1 MRKMRIIKI
10 IAAFSF
16 VLSSTAFANDHASNA
31 EAEVLKAV
39 NTYMHARNDRDFET
53 VVALSSKKGTLDTNS
68 DGSFHKPLAK
78 PSVEFWQKSGPAQ
91 IQYFYPEATQIAAD
105 VVHVRLY
112 AEGMVGSSG
121 QESDYRTRVTMNW
134 VKEEGSWVL
143 KSAHYSPASYGG
155 VHKTQV
161 SDFDN

>member
-1 MRKMRIIKI
+1 MRIIKI
-10 IAAFSF
+10 IVAFCF
-16 VLSSTAFANDHASNA
+16 VLSSTVFANDHSSAA

-39 NTYMHARNDRDFET
+39 NVYMQAQNDRDFKT
-53 VVALSSKKGTLDTNS
+53 AVALSSKNGTLDTNS

-78 PSVEFWQKSGPAQ
+78 PSIESWQKSGPSQ
-91 IQYFYPEATQIAAD
+91 IQYFYPEVIQIATD

-112 AEGMVGSSG
+112 AEGMVGPAG

-134 VKEEGSWVL
+134 IKEDGSWVL
-143 KSAHYSPASYGG
+143 KSAHYSSANYGG

>member
-1 MRKMRIIKI
+1 MRIIKI

-78 PSVEFWQKSGPAQ
+78 PSVEFWQKSAPAQ

-143 KSAHYSPASYGG
+143 KSAHYSSASYGG

>member
-1 MRKMRIIKI
+1 MRIIKI
-10 IAAFSF
+10 IVAFCF
-16 VLSSTAFANDHASNA
+16 VLSSTVFANDHSSAA

-39 NTYMHARNDRDFET
+39 NVYMQAQNDRDFKT
-53 VVALSSKKGTLDTNS
+53 AVALSSKNGTLDTYS

-78 PSVEFWQKSGPAQ
+78 PSIESWQKSGPSQ
-91 IQYFYPEATQIAAD
+91 IQYFYPEVIQIATD

-112 AEGMVGSSG
+112 AEGMVGPAG

-134 VKEEGSWVL
+134 IKEDGSWVL
-143 KSAHYSPASYGG
+143 KSAHYSSANYGG

>member
-1 MRKMRIIKI
+1 MRIIKI
-10 IAAFSF
+10 IVAFCF
-16 VLSSTAFANDHASNA
+16 VLSSTVFANDHSSAA

-39 NTYMHARNDRDFET
+39 NVYMQARNDRDFKT
-53 VVALSSKKGTLDTNS
+53 VVALSSKNGTLDTNS

-78 PSVEFWQKSGPAQ
+78 PSIESWQKSGPSQ
-91 IQYFYPEATQIAAD
+91 IQYFYPEVIQIATD

-112 AEGMVGSSG
+112 AEGMVGPAG

-134 VKEEGSWVL
+134 IKEDGSWVL
-143 KSAHYSPASYGG
+143 KSAHYSSANYGG

>member
-1 MRKMRIIKI
+1 M
-10 IAAFSF
+10 AFCF
-16 VLSSTAFANDHASNA
+16 VLSSTVFANDHSSAA

-39 NTYMHARNDRDFET
+39 NVYMQARNYRDFKT
-53 VVALSSKKGTLDTNS
+53 VVALSSKNGTLDTNS

-78 PSVEFWQKSGPAQ
+78 PSIESWQKSGPSQ
-91 IQYFYPEATQIAAD
+91 IQYFYPEVIKIATD
-105 VVHVRLY
+105 VVHVSLY
-112 AEGMVGSSG
+112 AEGMVGPAG

-134 VKEEGSWVL
+134 IKEDGSWVL
-143 KSAHYSPASYGG
+143 KSAHYSSANYGG

>member
-1 MRKMRIIKI
+1 MRIIKI
-10 IAAFSF
+10 IVAFCF
-16 VLSSTAFANDHASNA
+16 VLSSTVFANDHSSAA

-39 NTYMHARNDRDFET
+39 NVFMQAQNDRDFKT
-53 VVALSSKKGTLDTNS
+53 VVALSSKNGTLDTNS

-78 PSVEFWQKSGPAQ
+78 PSIESWQKSGPSQ
-91 IQYFYPEATQIAAD
+91 IQYFYPEVIQIATD

-112 AEGMVGSSG
+112 AEGMVGPAG

-134 VKEEGSWVL
+134 IKEDGSWVL
-143 KSAHYSPASYGG
+143 KSAHYSSANYGG

>member
-1 MRKMRIIKI
+1 
-10 IAAFSF
+10 
-16 VLSSTAFANDHASNA
+16 
-31 EAEVLKAV
+31 
-39 NTYMHARNDRDFET
+39 
-53 VVALSSKKGTLDTNS
+53 LSSKKGTLDTNS
-68 DGSFHKPLAK
+68 DGSFHKPLAN

-112 AEGMVGSSG
+112 AEGMVGSAG

-134 VKEEGSWVL
+134 VNEEGSWVL
-143 KSAHYSPASYGG
+143 KSAHYSPANYGG

>member
-1 MRKMRIIKI
+1 MRIIKI

>member
-1 MRKMRIIKI
+1 MRIIKI
-10 IAAFSF
+10 IATFSF

-112 AEGMVGSSG
+112 AEGMVGPSG